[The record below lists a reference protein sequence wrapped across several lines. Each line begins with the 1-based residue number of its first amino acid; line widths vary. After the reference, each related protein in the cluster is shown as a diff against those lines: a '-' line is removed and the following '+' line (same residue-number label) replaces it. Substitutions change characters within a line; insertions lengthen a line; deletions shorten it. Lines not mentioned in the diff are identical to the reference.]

1 MELTLKER
9 LFLANQYET
18 LIKLSDEENA
28 ETYEKALEIVE
39 KGYTNLY
46 DELFSAVSKNNL
58 SIGECKL
65 VESILE
71 LYSDLKFARDNSS
84 EISSTFSEH
93 DIKFKGF
100 DGHLSKNY
108 AAYAEFLVLK
118 ENRWSEFK
126 ETIKNLDSHG
136 AFPDLD
142 GLKLM
147 VERRKEIDKSWDKLT
162 VDDIKTILGR

>member
-71 LYSDLKFARDNSS
+71 LYNLLEITLPRYLQLFQNMILNLKGLTA
-84 EISSTFSEH
+84 IC
-93 DIKFKGF
+93 
-100 DGHLSKNY
+100 
-108 AAYAEFLVLK
+108 LK
-118 ENRWSEFK
+118 I
-126 ETIKNLDSHG
+126 TQ
-136 AFPDLD
+136 
-142 GLKLM
+142 LM
-147 VERRKEIDKSWDKLT
+147 QNF
-162 VDDIKTILGR
+162 

>member
-1 MELTLKER
+1 M
-9 LFLANQYET
+9 
-18 LIKLSDEENA
+18 
-28 ETYEKALEIVE
+28 
-39 KGYTNLY
+39 
-46 DELFSAVSKNNL
+46 
-58 SIGECKL
+58 
-65 VESILE
+65 
-71 LYSDLKFARDNSS
+71 
-84 EISSTFSEH
+84 
-93 DIKFKGF
+93 
-100 DGHLSKNY
+100 SKNY